1 MVVLSPSILVR
12 GELQA
17 TEDLT
22 IEGLVEGP
30 VWCDGLAVTVAANA
44 KVVGDIVARDITVF
58 GSVSGTL
65 VASEM
70 VDVRPTA
77 SVTGRV
83 VAGDFILA
91 DGGSFSG
98 TVHPQHLKAALTV
111 ARHRHARRNEVD
123 GTAGSPAADGST
135 PVYSAYDP
143 ADLSV

>member
-1 MVVLSPSILVR
+1 MVVLAPSILVR
-12 GELQA
+12 GEVQA

-22 IEGLVEGP
+22 IEGSVEGP

-98 TVHPQHLKAALTV
+98 MVHPQHLEGALTV
-111 ARHRHARRNEVD
+111 ARHRHARRSDVD
-123 GTAGSPAADGST
+123 GAAVSPSAEASPA
-135 PVYSAYDP
+135 VYGAYNP
-143 ADLSV
+143 ADASV